1 MQLDVAIIGGGPA
14 GSTLGTLLKKYN
26 PRMNVAIFERAR
38 FPRDHVGESQLPV
51 IGEILNEMGVWD
63 KIEAANFPIKIGATY
78 RWGRTDDLWDF
89 EFIEGG
95 RFEERARPGRYEG
108 QRTRTAF
115 QVDRAV
121 YDKILLDHARSFGCI
136 VQETN
141 GVVKVNRDEDSVQS
155 LELQDES
162 VIQARIY
169 VDASGHSGILR
180 RSMGVKVHEVS
191 KLQNIAVWDYWQ
203 DARWAT
209 EIGVGGTRVQV
220 LSLPYGWLW
229 FIPVGPTRTSIGLIL
244 PADYYKMQKQ
254 DIQELYLQA
263 VRSDPLVSRLTK
275 DALRENK
282 LSTTKDWS
290 FVAERLAGN
299 NWFLVGESAGF
310 ADPILAAGMSLAHV
324 GARDLAYALL
334 ALFRNDFE
342 PEWLKSFYSR
352 GQIFQIRQHIRFAEF
367 WYTANGVFSDLKETA
382 SLIAKDAGLELSA
395 DKAWAWLGQGGFID
409 SNGNTDL
416 ALYGLL
422 ASKQIV
428 EDFTGGKT
436 AFAASGQ
443 THFQLDLTGAEKD
456 WSAIYRN
463 GRIDRF
469 RSFRKGTKTL
479 VKRGIASK
487 IISALGERCNVEE
500 VFRCAQASAIELGKN
515 PSDASYWTDFFRIF
529 EAMIQDGWIIAT
541 AEEGAVEFPEQIVD
555 FSEVIHVNRD

>member
-1 MQLDVAIIGGGPA
+1 
-14 GSTLGTLLKKYN
+14 
-26 PRMNVAIFERAR
+26 
-38 FPRDHVGESQLPV
+38 
-51 IGEILNEMGVWD
+51 
-63 KIEAANFPIKIGATY
+63 
-78 RWGRTDDLWDF
+78 
-89 EFIEGG
+89 
-95 RFEERARPGRYEG
+95 
-108 QRTRTAF
+108 
-115 QVDRAV
+115 
-121 YDKILLDHARSFGCI
+121 
-136 VQETN
+136 
-141 GVVKVNRDEDSVQS
+141 
-155 LELQDES
+155 
-162 VIQARIY
+162 
-169 VDASGHSGILR
+169 
-180 RSMGVKVHEVS
+180 
-191 KLQNIAVWDYWQ
+191 
-203 DARWAT
+203 
-209 EIGVGGTRVQV
+209 
-220 LSLPYGWLW
+220 
-229 FIPVGPTRTSIGLIL
+229 LIL